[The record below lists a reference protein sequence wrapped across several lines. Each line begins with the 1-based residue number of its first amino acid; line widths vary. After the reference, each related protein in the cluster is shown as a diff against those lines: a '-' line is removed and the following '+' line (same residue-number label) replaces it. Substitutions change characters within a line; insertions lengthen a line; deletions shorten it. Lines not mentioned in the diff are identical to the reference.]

1 MLGAFV
7 QLGLCLWS
15 ICPQPLRG
23 FSNRPMVFRL
33 FVYVRVILCTAE
45 HLFTCNVPH
54 EASMAKYVQNIHEV
68 AIFSCQMQKNLSSRK
83 KLAAHVPRFQ
93 STDWNSYRKRLDGND
108 VVQNFARFSMSRAGG
123 ALCAIPDKALSG
135 LREPIFG
142 RHDLWGTTRF
152 GGLTWIHHRVDGGGR
167 GRSGISML
175 PLFFRSLVWQMQ
187 FVGWCVNM
195 IWFRVPTQATVPYVD
210 NCHPRPQL
218 VQE

>member
-1 MLGAFV
+1 
-7 QLGLCLWS
+7 
-15 ICPQPLRG
+15 
-23 FSNRPMVFRL
+23 
-33 FVYVRVILCTAE
+33 
-45 HLFTCNVPH
+45 
-54 EASMAKYVQNIHEV
+54 
-68 AIFSCQMQKNLSSRK
+68 
-83 KLAAHVPRFQ
+83 VPRFQ

-108 VVQNFARFSMSRAGG
+108 VVQNFARFSMSKAGG

-167 GRSGISML
+167 GGSGISML

-210 NCHPRPQL
+210 NCPNTAPKVSEVTTSDHGLIHFL
-218 VQE
+218 VWEQRLTLRTNQACYLV